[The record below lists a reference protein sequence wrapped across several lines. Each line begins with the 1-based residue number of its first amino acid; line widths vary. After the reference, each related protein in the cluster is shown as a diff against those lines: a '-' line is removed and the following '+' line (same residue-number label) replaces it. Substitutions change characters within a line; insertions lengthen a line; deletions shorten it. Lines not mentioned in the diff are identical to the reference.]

1 MKRFLLFIF
10 VLFIC
15 IGARAETVNLSWYVD
30 NQVYQTTTC
39 ETGGNVTPPTAPNK
53 KGYTFQEWLSYTPI
67 EYLEST
73 GTQWIDT
80 GTYAEPNFFRV
91 KGKLRYIT
99 ARTKNSDAFGTYN
112 GSAVSIALYR
122 TGANTSYLE
131 TGSSLDYRG
140 GTVPTIQG
148 VDYEFDIQAEYGV
161 RTGYWNNENVSLN
174 YSGSLCSNLPLHLFG
189 HKSITVN
196 ESSEPLRIYKF
207 QIYLSSGI
215 VRDFI
220 PVLDS
225 NDTPCM
231 YDKVTNQFFYNQG
244 TGQFIAGPV
253 VTE

>member
-1 MKRFLLFIF
+1 MKRLF
-10 VLFIC
+10 VLLSFLFC
-15 IGARAETVNLSWYVD
+15 GFAFADTETINWYVGD
-30 NQVYQTTTC
+30 TVYATNTC
-39 ETGGNVTPPTAPNK
+39 TTGGNIILPTAPTK
-53 KGYTFQEWLSYTPI
+53 YGYTFQGWATYTPI

-73 GTQWIDT
+73 GTQWINT
-80 GTYAEPNFFRV
+80 SAYAEPNFFRV

-148 VDYEFDIQAEYGV
+148 VDYEFDIQAKDGV

-196 ESSEPLRIYKF
+196 EISEPLRIYKF

-220 PVLDS
+220 PVLDP
-225 NDTPCM
+225 DGIPCM
-231 YDKVTNQFFYNQG
+231 YDKVTNQYFYNQG
-244 TGQFIAGPV
+244 TGNFIAGPV
-253 VTE
+253 IGQ